1 MDPRPAVV
9 ARRLARVGRILAV
22 TGGKGGIGKSSV
34 SVGLALGLAGEGA
47 RVGLLDLDLTGP
59 SDHVILGVERPTL
72 TEDAGLVPML
82 AAGLRFLSVAAIVGE
97 RAAPLRGEDISNAVL
112 ELLAVTNWGRLDALV
127 VDMPPGFGDALLD
140 VVRLLPRAE
149 YVVVATPSPLVL
161 ETVGKALELLR
172 RLDLPVV
179 GLVENMRRD
188 DEPSVMGRLPVG
200 GLPLLGSVGYDALYE
215 TALGDLGRLLATRF
229 MREMAGVAHSVA
241 AGPRGA
247 PGMRVPPGR

>member
-9 ARRLARVGRILAV
+9 QRRLARVGRILAV

-82 AAGLRFLSVAAIVGE
+82 VAELRFLSVAAIVGE
-97 RAAPLRGEDISNAVL
+97 RAAPLRGEDVSNAVL

-172 RLDLPVV
+172 RLELPVV
-179 GLVENMRRD
+179 GLVQNLRRD
-188 DEPSVMGRLPVG
+188 DEPSVTDRLPVG
-200 GLPLLGSVGYDALYE
+200 DLPLLGSIGYDPLYE
-215 TALGDLGRLLATRF
+215 AALGDLGRLAATRF
-229 MREMAGVAHSVA
+229 MQEMAAVARIVA
-241 AGPRGA
+241 AGPHGGHLTSVSRD
-247 PGMRVPPGR
+247 R